1 MPIHLV
7 YAIIRLLL
15 KIYKGVIGDKMKK
28 RLIFNVL
35 MIMVI
40 LLLSACE
47 KGKVED
53 NKQPVIEGESQVT
66 ADEDKAIDDDMVED
80 DKFEAEEND
89 TRENSE
95 NNSENPH
102 AEETEKDEEPILI
115 EGEIEDLTSSELVKK
130 MKIGWNLGN
139 TLDATGGSGL
149 STETSW
155 GNPITTKEMIDL
167 VKETGFNVLR
177 IPTTWEKHL
186 GPEPDYIID
195 EAWLDRVQEVVN
207 YGIQND
213 MYVILNMH
221 HEEWHFPS
229 YDNADKAKDILTK
242 VWKQI
247 ADRFENYDERL
258 IFEGM
263 NEPRMK
269 GTQYEW
275 NGGNE
280 EGWDVINQLNAAFIE
295 TIRCAG
301 VNNPKR
307 HLMIPTYAA
316 SSDPRSWQKFDVPE
330 DDKIIVSLH
339 AYTPYNFAL
348 NGQGTDVWKLSNSND
363 TNEVD
368 YLMSNIDRSF
378 ISKGIPV
385 ILGEFGARDK
395 NNIESRAAWA
405 QYYIKKASDIGVPC
419 IWWDN
424 GAFSGN
430 GELFGLLARRR
441 LEWAHVDIVDALMS
455 GLE

>member
-1 MPIHLV
+1 
-7 YAIIRLLL
+7 
-15 KIYKGVIGDKMKK
+15 MKK
-28 RLIFNVL
+28 RLWFNVM

-40 LLLSACE
+40 SLLSAC
-47 KGKVED
+47 GKDKADD
-53 NKQPVIEGESQVT
+53 NSQPVIEGELQT
-66 ADEDKAIDDDMVED
+66 TKEEDKSIDNGIVE
-80 DKFEAEEND
+80 EERPD
-89 TRENSE
+89 TEKKDINTESKDSNSE
-95 NNSENPH
+95 LVVDEVEK
-102 AEETEKDEEPILI
+102 EEESVIV
-115 EGEIEDLTSSELVKK
+115 EGEIEDISSSELVKR

-139 TLDATGGSGL
+139 TLDATGGNSL
-149 STETSW
+149 ATESSW
-155 GNPITTKEMIDL
+155 GNPLTTKEMIDT
-167 VKETGFNVLR
+167 VKDAGFNVLR

-186 GPEPDYIID
+186 GTEPDYIID
-195 EAWLDRVQEVVN
+195 ESWLDRVQEVVN

-229 YDNADKAKDILTK
+229 HDNAEKAKEILTK

-247 ADRFENYDERL
+247 ADRFENYDEHL

-269 GTQYEW
+269 GTEFEW

-295 TIRCAG
+295 TIRSAG
-301 VNNPKR
+301 GNNSKR

-316 SSDPRSWQKFDVPE
+316 SSDPRSWQKFEVPE
-330 DDKIIVSLH
+330 DDKVIVSLH

-348 NGQGTDVWKLSNSND
+348 NGQGTDVWSLNNSND
-363 TNEVD
+363 TGEVD
-368 YLMSNIDRSF
+368 RLMNNIDRSF
-378 ISKGIPV
+378 TSKGIPV

-405 QYYIKKASDIGVPC
+405 EYYIKKASEIGVPC

-441 LEWAHVDIVDALMS
+441 VAWTHVDIIDALMR
-455 GLE
+455 GIE